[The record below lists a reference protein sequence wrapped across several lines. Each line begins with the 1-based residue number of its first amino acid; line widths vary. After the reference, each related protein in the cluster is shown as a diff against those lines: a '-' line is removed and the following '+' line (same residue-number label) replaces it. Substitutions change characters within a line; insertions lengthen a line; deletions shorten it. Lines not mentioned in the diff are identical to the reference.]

1 MDRYHDFEDKERLR
15 LIEEITKDVKGM
27 SLNQLNALKMVS
39 SNIGRFV
46 DFLAGVRLFF
56 MRDFR

>member
-1 MDRYHDFEDKERLR
+1 MDRYHDFEDRERLR

-27 SLNQLNALKMVS
+27 SLNELNALKMVS